1 MPKLDVIKNKIL
13 SGSELDRWLHVSR
26 FKQQRIVF
34 TNGCFDLLHPGHI
47 QYLAKAA
54 EMADLLMIGLNSDES
69 VRKLKGPSRPY
80 LNEDARALILASLCF
95 VSAVVLF
102 NEETPYN
109 LIKKV
114 MPDVLVKG
122 GDYKPREIVGYD
134 IVKTNGGQVQTIEFI
149 QGFSSTGIIEK
160 ISGRS

>member
-13 SGSELDRWLHVSR
+13 LGSELDRWLHIAR
-26 FKQQRIVF
+26 FKLQRIVF
-34 TNGCFDLLHPGHI
+34 TNGCFDVLHPGHI

-54 EMADLLMIGLNSDES
+54 EMADLLMIGLNTDES

-80 LNEDARALILASLCF
+80 LHQDARALILASLCF

-109 LIKKV
+109 LIKHV
-114 MPDVLVKG
+114 QPDLLVKG
-122 GDYKPREIVGYD
+122 GDYKPEEIVGYD
-134 IVKTNGGQVQTIEFI
+134 IVKANGGEVHIIEFI